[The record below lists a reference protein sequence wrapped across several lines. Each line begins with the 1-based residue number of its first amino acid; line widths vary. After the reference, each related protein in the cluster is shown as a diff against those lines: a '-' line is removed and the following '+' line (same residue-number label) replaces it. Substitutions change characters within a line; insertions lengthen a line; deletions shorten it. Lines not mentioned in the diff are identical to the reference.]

1 VSGTTG
7 GERLAMLHKPAGCD
21 LHQHRAQIGWIAGP
35 LHQTELLEPADRD
48 RRRRGADPLVGRQI
62 GHPDRA
68 LLQQGQ
74 QNRQLRECQVT
85 GGAAVGVSPPQYGK
99 QLGEDA
105 LQLGGQLVDLRFGLH
120 HSSLV

>member
-1 VSGTTG
+1 VLNQS
-7 GERLAMLHKPAGCD
+7 AGRD
-21 LHQHRAQIGWIAGP
+21 LHQDGAQIRRITGP

-48 RRRRGADPLVGRQI
+48 CRGRGADPFMCRQI

-68 LLQQGQ
+68 LFQQGQ
-74 QNRQLRECQVT
+74 QNGQLREGQVT
-85 GGAAVGVSPPQYGK
+85 GGAAVGIAAPQDGK